1 MKVVQQCS
9 SINVVKKRQVQLR
22 GFTLVELMVA
32 SAIFLTV
39 AMLSM
44 EALFAMQKSYTKV
57 DGLRTVMDSLN
68 TNIEAMTRDTR
79 YGTVFFC
86 GTDINDTNRSFR
98 KSCPLS
104 GGANDGGTVLMFRP
118 SNATNVLV
126 RKGYY
131 VSNKKLY
138 EYTISSLGA
147 TSTLPIT
154 GDGIYIESFRV
165 FVSGANTTA
174 AAVAA
179 GNTENAPAEPT
190 DNFQPNIMFV
200 IAGKHG
206 NSSNKAEGAYFQLQ
220 TIVSPRSLDI

>member
-1 MKVVQQCS
+1 MKVMQKCTRTTNVQKICLPLQ
-9 SINVVKKRQVQLR
+9 
-22 GFTLVELMVA
+22 GFTLVELMVS
-32 SAIFLTV
+32 SAIFMTV

-57 DGLRTVMDSLN
+57 DSLRTVMDSLN
-68 TNIEAMTRDTR
+68 TSVEAITRDTR

-86 GTDINDTNRSFR
+86 GTTIDDTNRSFR
-98 KSCPLS
+98 KSCPLT
-104 GGANDGGTVLMFRP
+104 GGANDGGSVLMFRP
-118 SNATNVLV
+118 STATNVLV

-131 VSNKKLY
+131 LSNKKLY
-138 EYTISSLGA
+138 EYTINNLGA

-154 GDGIYIESFRV
+154 GDDIYIESFRV
-165 FVSGANTTA
+165 FVSGANTTE
-174 AAVAA
+174 AAVLA
-179 GNTENAPAEPT
+179 GNTENAPGEPR

-206 NSSNKAEGAYFQLQ
+206 NSSNKTNAAYFQLQ